1 MSYFAELFFAAV
13 IILTLLFSVLS
24 NDGEYFSN
32 IRENN
37 Q

>member
-13 IILTLLFSVLS
+13 IILTLFSVLS
-24 NDGEYFSN
+24 NDGEYFSH